1 MSGRRRPPQPAS
13 PGSRGA
19 LSLEEVLSAVEAS
32 VTLVDIG
39 NGAGIWQGP
48 NVVLPG
54 YRRLFGGQLLAQAIA
69 AAASPGKVVRSL
81 HLVFVAEGRPDS
93 PVSWSADVLQDG
105 RTFATRSVVALQ
117 GERLLATG
125 LVSLHAPDASGR
137 RLEHSI
143 APPVVPPPAETAAIG
158 QLGAMAFETRP
169 VLLDE
174 PLARAPLPAVG
185 GVGGPPGDLVEPF
198 WLRFGYVYVPKP
210 QPEAP
215 AGPGAGPGGPGGGP
229 LAGGPLA
236 GGPGAGSAGPPPP
249 ALDGLAVGPP
259 ELAVWM
265 RSPRPPRDAADQVS
279 HQALLAYASD
289 VTMMVAAMR
298 PHAGVGFGSPAVE
311 ASAVTSHTISFHRP
325 FRVDEW
331 LLFVQESPAAAGGR
345 AYIRGDW
352 FDEAGEVVASCA
364 QEILIRLAGD

>member
-1 MSGRRRPPQPAS
+1 MSGRRRPPQPAAA
-13 PGSRGA
+13 GSGGA
-19 LSLEEVLSAVEAS
+19 LSLDEVLSAVEAS
-32 VTLVDIG
+32 VALVDIG
-39 NGAGIWQGP
+39 DGAGIWQAP

-69 AAASPGKVVRSL
+69 AVRSPGKVVRSL
-81 HLVFVAEGRPDS
+81 HLVFIAEGRPDTA
-93 PVSWSADVLQDG
+93 VSWSVDALQDG

-117 GERLLATG
+117 GERVLATG
-125 LVSLHAPDASGR
+125 LVSLHAPDASGH

-143 APPVVPPPAETAAIG
+143 APPIVPPPAGIAAIP
-158 QLGAMAFETRP
+158 QLGALAFETRP

-174 PLARAPLPAVG
+174 ALVRGPLPPVG
-185 GVGGPPGDLVEPF
+185 HPHGHLLEPF
-198 WLRFGYVYVPKP
+198 WLRLGYASVPKP
-210 QPEAP
+210 QPETPPAPGDAP
-215 AGPGAGPGGPGGGP
+215 A
-229 LAGGPLA
+229 
-236 GGPGAGSAGPPPP
+236 PPPTP
-249 ALDGLAVGPP
+249 SLDGLAVGPP

-265 RSPRPPRDAADQVS
+265 RSPRPLREAADQLS

-311 ASAVTSHTISFHRP
+311 ASAVTTHTISFHRP

-345 AYIRGDW
+345 AYVRGDW
-352 FDEAGEVVASCA
+352 FDEGGEVVASCA

>member
-1 MSGRRRPPQPAS
+1 VSGRRRPPQPAS
-13 PGSRGA
+13 GGPGGA
-19 LSLEEVLSAVEAS
+19 LSLDEVLSAVEAS
-32 VTLVDIG
+32 MALVDIG
-39 NGAGIWQGP
+39 DGAGIWQGP

-69 AAASPGKVVRSL
+69 AAGAAGKVVRSL
-81 HLVFVAEGRPDS
+81 HLVFIAEGRPDT
-93 PVSWSADVLQDG
+93 PVSWSVEALQDG

-117 GERLLATG
+117 GERLLASG
-125 LVSLHAPDASGR
+125 LVSLHAPDGSGL

-143 APPVVPPPAETAAIG
+143 APPAVPPPAETAAVA

-169 VLLDE
+169 VLLDG
-174 PLARAPLPAVG
+174 PLARAPLPTVG
-185 GVGGPPGDLVEPF
+185 SPPGHPVEPF
-198 WLRFGYVYVPKP
+198 WLRFGYRYVPKR
-210 QPEAP
+210 QPETPAASGDAP
-215 AGPGAGPGGPGGGP
+215 AA
-229 LAGGPLA
+229 
-236 GGPGAGSAGPPPP
+236 PPPP

-352 FDEAGEVVASCA
+352 FDEGGEVVASCA